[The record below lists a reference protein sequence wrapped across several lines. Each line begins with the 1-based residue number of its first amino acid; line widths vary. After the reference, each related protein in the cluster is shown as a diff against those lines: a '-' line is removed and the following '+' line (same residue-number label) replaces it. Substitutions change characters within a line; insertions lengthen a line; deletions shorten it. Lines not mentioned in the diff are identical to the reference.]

1 MHVLAP
7 SLRGV
12 YRLSDIRLHA
22 KVACILSMVQSEF
35 SCALETVTLGRNVY
49 QQASGMCT
57 DPLYLPGIL
66 VSSVL
71 TSNQQFIKD
80 SQIIDCIDFTES
92 ILYGHIEKVN
102 VINSNY
108 TSMLM
113 ETKNTGNTRT
123 SRVFNYTEVFFF
135 NNKCFLLNSE
145 SYIFLDVLCQI

>member
-49 QQASGMCT
+49 QQASGVCT

-66 VSSVL
+66 VFSVL

-113 ETKNTGNTRT
+113 ETKNNTGNTCT
-123 SRVFNYTEVFFF
+123 SRVFNYRSVFF
-135 NNKCFLLNSE
+135 
-145 SYIFLDVLCQI
+145 